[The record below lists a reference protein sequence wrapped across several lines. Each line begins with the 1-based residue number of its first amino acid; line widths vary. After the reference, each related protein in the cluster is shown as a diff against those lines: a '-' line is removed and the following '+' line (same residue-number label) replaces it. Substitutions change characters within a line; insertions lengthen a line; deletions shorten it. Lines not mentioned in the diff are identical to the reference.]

1 VKEPLRHSSA
11 DEATM
16 PPSLRLVSDY
26 AAYGAQ
32 AFPGRPAL
40 IEGDKTWTY
49 AQAATEI
56 DRIARAMMAAGVVPG
71 DRVATLAPPSAL
83 AWKLF
88 LAAASIGACW
98 IGLNPRY
105 SRFELAHPLSDSAP
119 RILLTE
125 QAMDGRDY
133 YDELAGIIAEAGL
146 HTSIISLP
154 GDNQSE
160 GAWQDFLSQG
170 SGVPEVALQMRR
182 AEIDPHDACL
192 IVYTSG
198 TTGTPKGA
206 MLTHHGLVFCSRTDA
221 RYNLHADGQR
231 MLCNFPINHIA
242 CIGDVCMTTLVAG
255 GTVVFMRKFDPAGIL
270 KTVAERRITHLGQIP
285 VMLQMILDQP
295 DFGQHDLSSLRV
307 IMWGGNPASIDLV
320 RRLRALCP
328 NLCNVYGMTETT
340 GNVIFA
346 RVDLT
351 DEQFAASVGFPP
363 GEYSVEIRAADGAL
377 ANAGETGEIHVRG
390 DFLMKGYWRNPEAT
404 KAAFTPDGWLKTGD
418 LAMRREDGLIA
429 LVGRRSE
436 MFKSGGYNVYPV
448 EIEQAIEAHPGVALA
463 AVVSVAD
470 PLYAEVGV
478 GFVIPNRT
486 DIDETTLQAHCR
498 ERLANY
504 KIPKR
509 FCIVDSL
516 PMLPNGKVDRKT
528 LKQLAG
534 QA

>member
-1 VKEPLRHSSA
+1 MTEAPEHRRRGDA
-11 DEATM
+11 DM

-26 AAYGAQ
+26 VAYGAK
-32 AFPGRPAL
+32 AFPARPAL
-40 IEGDKTWTY
+40 IEGDRTWTY
-49 AQAATEI
+49 AEAATEI
-56 DRIARAMMAAGVVPG
+56 DRIARAMMAAGVAPG

-98 IGLNPRY
+98 TGLNPRY
-105 SRFELAHPLSDSAP
+105 SRFELAHPLSDAAP

-125 QAMDGRDY
+125 QAIDGRNY
-133 YDELAGIIAEAGL
+133 HDELSGLIAEAGL
-146 HTSIISLP
+146 ETVIIPLP
-154 GDNQSE
+154 GGKHSKE
-160 GAWQDFLSQG
+160 PWQDFLSRG
-170 SGVPEVALQMRR
+170 ADVPDEALRIRR
-182 AEIDPHDACL
+182 AAIDPHDACL

-242 CIGDVCMTTLVAG
+242 CIGDVCMTTLIAG
-255 GTVVFMRKFDPAGIL
+255 GTVIFMRTFDPEGIL
-270 KTVAERRITHLGQIP
+270 KTIAQRRVTHLGQIP

-295 DFGQHDLSSLRV
+295 DLGEHDLSSLRV
-307 IMWGGNPASIDLV
+307 VMWGGNPASIDLV

-328 NLCNVYGMTETT
+328 DLCNVYGMTETT
-340 GNVIFA
+340 GNLIFA
-346 RVDLT
+346 RGDLT

-363 GEYSVEIRAADGAL
+363 REYDIEIRAADGTL
-377 ANAGETGEIHVRG
+377 ACAGETGEIHVRG

-404 KAAFTPDGWLKTGD
+404 NAAFTPDGWLKTGD

-429 LVGRRSE
+429 LAGRRSE
-436 MFKSGGYNVYPV
+436 MFKSGGYNVYPA
-448 EIEQAIEAHPGVALA
+448 EIEQVIEAHPGVALA

-470 PLYAEVGV
+470 ALYAEVGV
-478 GFVIPNRT
+478 GFVIPNQT
-486 DIDETTLQAHCR
+486 HIDEATLQAHCR

-516 PMLPNGKVDRKT
+516 PMLPNGKVDKKA